1 MQYEI
6 INMLVNRPA
15 ENSWEAELRYLAARS
30 LPMTDA
36 EVLFHASV
44 ALEKQGGKTV
54 TALKPG
60 ASELEREQAQSQDV
74 LESSDLLFR
83 HCLPMALVAAR
94 EWAWKFGGWRHSLD
108 AAITILRQNLPRLV
122 VTMTGK
128 RAGEKNARGWN
139 PALACVR
146 LHGWMRMSL
155 QVELP
160 KALMSLKQAVDSGFV
175 EDCSWARKTNAA
187 MQEQTGNSILWW
199 PEFWLPRDTQPK
211 PALPVYTGRRNVL
224 PEKGKA
230 PAYLDEQ
237 DVMAEYESGDGD
249 VAVFTEHRRYKAGS
263 RPGLP
268 GGRYTQK
275 WVAAQPTQ
283 LKTRPVKEIREGTR
297 LVSSLFDLRVRR
309 DRELSGS
316 LSERWLKAAA
326 REEYQSAVPEG
337 VLKAELAAWEHLTGK
352 TIREFRAS
360 MLLGFCASD
369 RENFQNAQLR
379 AFRKSLNRV
388 SRRFTALAKP
398 GWAGSLLSGTVADS
412 LDLKIGDDQSGTVI
426 DVTQVQG
433 DTSHTAEGRFDHLEA
448 VSAGVG
454 TRYRAPLIPGD
465 RAALAEQLFGLP
477 TLLINAALHSDVPAL
492 LRAHRKAL
500 KERAIRERWVWV
512 CDQAGLSA
520 DEGRSVAVA
529 ALTFA
534 DARFAKRLTDQH
546 KTSLKTFQ
554 ARFRA
559 GLGSVR
565 GYAGP
570 REHLPVFMLV
580 AEYRRY
586 GKFTGEAEL
595 AWNETCRAQN
605 VTPERAAELIK
616 RLPVNA
622 DRRQAP
628 RSSRQRTPVVNREFT
643 RWVQRHGETQVN
655 LIDDLALVVGQ
666 KVSALR
672 AEERHAVND
681 LLRLSGRQ
689 TLSRVRASRVGRE
702 FVIQEALAATVLGDN
717 GLSAWRETLEAS
729 QQKLTTTL
737 EQLEKATNSGFLLLV
752 AAAELEAEL
761 AVQEAQA
768 LLVGEDWISAA
779 LDYAN

>member
-1 MQYEI
+1 MYEI
-6 INMLVNRPA
+6 IQTLALRPA
-15 ENSWEAELRYLAARS
+15 ENSWEAELRYLAARYV
-30 LPMTDA
+30 PMSDA
-36 EVLFHASV
+36 DVFHHASV
-44 ALEKQGGKTV
+44 ALEKVDG
-54 TALKPG
+54 
-60 ASELEREQAQSQDV
+60 DV
-74 LESSDLLFR
+74 LESADLLFR
-83 HCLPMALVAAR
+83 HCLPVALFAAR

-108 AAITILRQNLPRLV
+108 AAITVVRQNLPRLV
-122 VTMTGK
+122 LTMTGK
-128 RAGEKNARGWN
+128 RAGEKTARGWN
-139 PALACVR
+139 PSLACVR

-175 EDCSWARKTNAA
+175 EDCSWARKTNTA
-187 MQEQTGNSILWW
+187 MQEQFGNNALWW
-199 PEFWLPRDTQPK
+199 PEFWLPRDTSPK
-211 PALPVYTGRRNVL
+211 STLPVHTGRRNVL
-224 PEKGKA
+224 PKKGKA
-230 PAYLDEQ
+230 PAYLDTQ
-237 DVMAEYESGDGD
+237 DVLTEYHSEAGDL
-249 VAVFTEHRRYKAGS
+249 AVFTEHRRYRAGS
-263 RPGLP
+263 RPGVQ

-283 LKTRPVKEIREGTR
+283 LKTRPAKDVRTQTGLT
-297 LVSSLFDLRVRR
+297 SSLFDLRVRR

-316 LSERWLKAAA
+316 LSERWLRAAA
-326 REEYQSAVPEG
+326 REEYQSAVPEAA
-337 VLKAELAAWEHLTGK
+337 LKAELAAWEHLTGK
-352 TIREFRAS
+352 TVREFRPV
-360 MLLGFCASD
+360 MLRGYCASEQ
-369 RENFQNAQLR
+369 ENFQNAQLR
-379 AFRKSLNRV
+379 AFKKTLNRV

-412 LDLKIGDDQSGTVI
+412 LDLKIGDDNRSTVI

-433 DTSHTAEGRFDHLEA
+433 DATHTAEGRFDHLEA

-477 TLLINAALHSDVPAL
+477 TPLVNAALHSDVPAL

-500 KERAIRERWVWV
+500 KERAIRDRWVRV
-512 CDQAGLSA
+512 CDQAGLSE

-529 ALTFA
+529 ALTSA
-534 DARFAKRLTDQH
+534 GGRFAERLTEQH
-546 KTSLKTFQ
+546 KTGLKTFQ

-559 GLGSVR
+559 GLGSLR

-586 GKFTGEAEL
+586 GRYTGEAEL
-595 AWNETCRAQN
+595 AWNETCQAQN
-605 VTPERAAELIK
+605 VTPRTAAELIR

-622 DRRQAP
+622 ERRQAP
-628 RSSRQRTPVVNREFT
+628 RSSRQRAPVANREFT
-643 RWVQRHGETQVN
+643 RWVQRHGEGQVN

-672 AEERHAVND
+672 AEERHAAND

-702 FVIQEALAATVLGDN
+702 FVIQEALAASVLGDN

-729 QQKLTTTL
+729 QERLTTTL

-752 AAAELEAEL
+752 AAAELEAEF

-768 LLVGEDWISAA
+768 LLIGEDWISAA
-779 LDYAN
+779 LNYAN